1 MSANA
6 NNANDVPRYLIADDS
21 PLSLKWLSKILQSM
35 GPCEIVEA
43 GDGLEAVRKLA
54 SEGERIDA
62 IISDLRM
69 PNMNG
74 LELLKEVRLAKTS
87 APQNIPFFIVT
98 GFAERSLAGL
108 ALGLD
113 VDAFLARPVKK
124 QALNRHLIRT
134 SGELRAAKSPAE
146 ALATYGDVD
155 PTLDALLDESL
166 PAAAAATPTAPAAT
180 QTNGSVAALDERLA
194 ELESVPEGALLA
206 RDAVNSAGAVLLRA
220 GETMTGSLKAV
231 LMSYAEIDES
241 LAKVW
246 VAGATESH
254 SLPSQTPA

>member
-1 MSANA
+1 MSANENEA
-6 NNANDVPRYLIADDS
+6 PRYLIADDS
-21 PLSLKWLSKILQSM
+21 PLSLKWLGQILQNM

-43 GDGLEAVRKLA
+43 SDGFEAIGRLA
-54 SEGERIDA
+54 SEAGRIDA
-62 IISDLRM
+62 IVSDLRM

-74 LELLKEVRLAKTS
+74 LELLKEVRLARTG

-124 QALNRHLIRT
+124 QALSRHLIRT
-134 SGELRAAKSPAE
+134 SGERRAAKSSDE

-155 PTLDALLDESL
+155 PTLDALPGKSRSAQARAGLI
-166 PAAAAATPTAPAAT
+166 APVAT
-180 QTNGSVAALDERLA
+180 QQNGSVAVLDERLA

-206 RDAVNSAGAVLLRA
+206 RDAVNGAGAVLLKA
-220 GETMTGSLKAV
+220 GERMTASLKAV

-246 VAGATESH
+246 VSGATDSPTLV
-254 SLPSQTPA
+254 SRSSA